1 MAKRSPKRPQKA
13 AESVIPEPVA
23 VPDSGLALWLQSGRR
38 QFWLGIGFLL
48 LLTLLQFGGVLFTSG
63 RPVLGSLDSDGPA
76 AFGPW
81 RAFVTRS
88 MHEGIFPLWNP
99 HVFSGQP
106 YFGTG
111 EAPLLYPPTWL
122 HRILPLDK
130 AINVIIVM
138 HVFWIGL
145 GMYLWALQ
153 QKLRPASALIAA
165 MAVMFGGTFFFHVY
179 ACHIDNISTMAWVPF
194 LFLAIDLI
202 FGGQYW
208 EGLLV
213 GSLSF
218 GMEILAGQPQ
228 YTFFAVVAMIVYVIA
243 RLIRAAEWPKKIGVL
258 AAATAIGVGFTSFQ
272 LMLVL
277 PQVQE
282 SIRRSG
288 GVPRGFAAIFAF
300 PPENLVTLLVP
311 GLFGNDLDFPYWG
324 RCYVWEM
331 SLFMGV
337 SGFLLALYGL
347 ITPPFPWRGEGPG
360 ERGNPRKWIWGGM
373 AVLMFVLALGVHTP
387 LFDVLFGY
395 VPGFN
400 QFRGYSKFAFDGSL
414 FGALLA
420 AEGFD
425 RLAVSQAARPRAAN
439 GMGRWIVAGVAVAL
453 AIATLSFGLTIRPEN
468 GAASD
473 FWQSRIVSMLST
485 NETYA
490 ASVAST
496 TMPDGNHMIN
506 EDFAAHSASFASNQ
520 LIVAAVLLLVAGAL
534 IALATRPWPRYA
546 LFVMVA
552 MELFVFAHH
561 FRPTFDLSAI
571 AGPTITTFLKQ
582 SVPGDYRTLNE
593 AWRNGA
599 VETGG
604 HDIWGY
610 DSFKLRRYA
619 EFIAFAQGRAL
630 TYDNLMSQTLTHPG
644 PLLGLVRLRY
654 IVEPDKVDFVTGD
667 LPHVLL
673 VNSYSVVQGRD
684 NIFATLGSQTFNP
697 FYQVVLETNPVPA
710 PMDAGA
716 PGTAQV
722 RHEDANS
729 LTIDANLKHNA
740 ILLITD
746 SYSRYWKAVALPGS
760 AQTSYQV
767 LPADYTLRAIPL
779 TAGVHHIRVVFEPP
793 GMLAGALISAAF
805 VALYLI
811 LLLRYAQVRVA
822 TAHGS

>member
-13 AESVIPEPVA
+13 VDAVAPEA
-23 VPDSGLALWLQSGRR
+23 VPASGLALWLQSGRR
-38 QFWLGIGFLL
+38 QFRLGVAFLF

-63 RPVLGSLDSDGPA
+63 HPVLGSLDSDGPA

-88 MHEGIFPLWNP
+88 MHQGIFPLWNP

-122 HRILPLDK
+122 HRILPIDK
-130 AINVIIVM
+130 AINLIIAL

-145 GMYLWALQ
+145 GMYLWASQ
-153 QKLRPASALIAA
+153 QKLRPASAVIAA
-165 MAVMFGGTFFFHVY
+165 VTVMFGGTFFFHVY
-179 ACHIDNISTMAWVPF
+179 ACHIDNISTMAWVPY

-202 FGGQYW
+202 LGGQYW
-208 EGLLV
+208 VGLLV
-213 GSLSF
+213 GSFSF

-228 YTFFAVVAMIVYVIA
+228 YTFFAVVAMIVYVVVK
-243 RLIRAAEWPKKIGVL
+243 LIRAAEWPRKLGVL
-258 AAATAIGVGFTSFQ
+258 AAATAVGVGFTGFQ
-272 LMLVL
+272 LMVVL

-288 GVPRGFAAIFAF
+288 GVPREFAAIFAF
-300 PPENLVTLLVP
+300 PPENVATLLAP

-331 SLFMGV
+331 SLFMGI
-337 SGFLLALYGL
+337 SGLLLAIYGL
-347 ITPPFPWRGEGPG
+347 LAGADG
-360 ERGNPRKWIWGGM
+360 RKWLWGGM
-373 AVLMFVLALGVHTP
+373 TLLLFILALGAHTP
-387 LFDVLFGY
+387 LFDLVFNY

-420 AEGFD
+420 AEGYD
-425 RLAVSQAARPRAAN
+425 TLTTAALRGAGSGTAGAVLRADN
-439 GMGRWIVAGVAVAL
+439 VKRWAVAGIAAALAMVAVAV
-453 AIATLSFGLTIRPEN
+453 GMNIRPTDGQAPDSWKAE
-468 GAASD
+468 
-473 FWQSRIVSMLST
+473 IVSMLST

-490 ASVAST
+490 ANVATSAGAGGGARQID
-496 TMPDGNHMIN
+496 DG
-506 EDFAAHSASFASNQ
+506 FAARSASFASTQ
-520 LIVAAVLLLVAGAL
+520 LLLASALLVVVGVLLLGART
-534 IALATRPWPRYA
+534 AWPRYA
-546 LFVMVA
+546 LFAMVA
-552 MELFVFAHH
+552 IELFAFAYH
-561 FRPTFDLSAI
+561 FRPTFDLAAI
-571 AGPTITTFLKQ
+571 TGPTVTTFLKQ

-604 HDIWGY
+604 QDIWGY

-619 EFIAFAQGRAL
+619 EFIAYAQGRAL
-630 TYDNLMSQTLTHPG
+630 TYDNLMSQTLTQVS

-654 IVEPDKVDFVTGD
+654 IVEPAKVDFVTGD
-667 LPHVLL
+667 LPHLLL
-673 VNSYSVVQGRD
+673 VNSYSVVRGRD
-684 NIFATLGSQTFNP
+684 NILATLGSKTFNP
-697 FYQVVLETNPVPA
+697 LYQVVLETNPVPA
-710 PMDAGA
+710 PEDAGD
-716 PGTAQV
+716 PGTV
-722 RHEDANS
+722 RLRHSDANS
-729 LTIDANLKHNA
+729 LTIDANLRHAA

-760 AQTSYQV
+760 AQASYHV

-779 TAGVHHIRVVFEPP
+779 SAGVHHIRVVFDPP
-793 GMLAGALISAAF
+793 GMLAGALISA
-805 VALYLI
+805 
-811 LLLRYAQVRVA
+811 
-822 TAHGS
+822 